1 MKDFIFHFDSG
12 GWNTV
17 MADTL
22 AEAKAKV
29 KAEYGD
35 HPRLRPNMRS
45 VQVIAPEELRRWYS
59 FFD

>member
-22 AEAKAKV
+22 AQAKAKI
-29 KAEYGD
+29 KAKYGK
-35 HPRLRPNMRS
+35 HRYLNPNMRS
-45 VQVIAPEELRRWYS
+45 VKAISPEELRSWYRL
-59 FFD
+59 FD